1 MAAYGTPVVY
11 EGNDGDEP
19 LAFVATKEGGANADL
34 AVMNKNGVWAFHKDV
49 ARRDEGGGHTWRPK
63 Q

>member
-11 EGNDGDEP
+11 EGAEGDAP
-19 LAFVATKEGGANADL
+19 LALIASKDGGANADL
-34 AVMNKNGVWAFHKDV
+34 AVMDKNGAWTLHSDV

-63 Q
+63 K